1 MYYTASTD
9 LITACLQ
16 FLIKP
21 TTVMFIEMLE
31 LLSRYFIQEEQEKEG
46 GEMITSRERERERE
60 RDEGEMRERESREK
74 QGNVKRKGE
83 KQEGRVA
90 GFPKIKNNH
99 DQPLLST

>member
-60 RDEGEMRERESREK
+60 RER
-74 QGNVKRKGE
+74 
-83 KQEGRVA
+83 
-90 GFPKIKNNH
+90 
-99 DQPLLST
+99 